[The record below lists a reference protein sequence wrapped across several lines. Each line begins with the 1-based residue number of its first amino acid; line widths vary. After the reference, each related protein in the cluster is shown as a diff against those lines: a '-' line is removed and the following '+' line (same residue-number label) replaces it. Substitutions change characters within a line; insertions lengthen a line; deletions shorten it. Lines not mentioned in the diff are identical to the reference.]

1 VRVELTGDANDY
13 VGKGLSGGTL
23 IVRPPDDEAAIAG
36 NAIAGNTC
44 LYGATSGR
52 LHLVGRAGMR
62 FGVRN
67 SGASAV
73 IEGMGAHG
81 AEYMTGGT
89 IVVLGPIGRNAGA
102 GMTGGRLWL
111 YDHDGLART
120 RINRGSVTAR
130 SATELRETGP
140 EGAAALIELRELVAD
155 HAEAGS
161 SIAEALLLDW
171 NRVLGSFLLV
181 EPADLVDAAVRP
193 ASESM
198 PVDYP
203 ATAPAGSATV
213 VGRTSR
219 SGSVH
224 DQAAPWNLPTAP

>member
-1 VRVELTGDANDY
+1 G
-13 VGKGLSGGTL
+13 
-23 IVRPPDDEAAIAG
+23 AI
-36 NAIAGNTC
+36 
-44 LYGATSGR
+44 
-52 LHLVGRAGMR
+52 
-62 FGVRN
+62 
-67 SGASAV
+67 AV

-111 YDHDGLART
+111 YDQDGLART
-120 RINRGSVTAR
+120 RLNRGSVTAR
-130 SATELRETGP
+130 TATELGATGP
-140 EGAAALIELRELVAD
+140 EGAAALVELRELVAD

-161 SIAEALLLDW
+161 AVAEALLLDW
-171 NRVLGSFLLV
+171 NRILGAFLLV
-181 EPADLVDAAVRP
+181 EPADLVDAAAVRP
-193 ASESM
+193 AADAW

>member
-1 VRVELTGDANDY
+1 
-13 VGKGLSGGTL
+13 
-23 IVRPPDDEAAIAG
+23 
-36 NAIAGNTC
+36 
-44 LYGATSGR
+44 
-52 LHLVGRAGMR
+52 MR

-89 IVVLGPIGRNAGA
+89 IVVLGAIGRNAGA

-111 YDHDGLART
+111 YDQDGLART

-130 SATELRETGP
+130 NAIELGTTGP
-140 EGAAALIELRELVAD
+140 EGAAALIELRDLVAD

-161 SIAEALLLDW
+161 SIAEGLLLDW
-171 NRVLGSFLLV
+171 NRALGSFLLV
-181 EPADLVDAAVRP
+181 EPADLAAAVRA
-193 ASESM
+193 ASE
-198 PVDYP
+198 PLAADYP

-213 VGRTSR
+213 VGRASR